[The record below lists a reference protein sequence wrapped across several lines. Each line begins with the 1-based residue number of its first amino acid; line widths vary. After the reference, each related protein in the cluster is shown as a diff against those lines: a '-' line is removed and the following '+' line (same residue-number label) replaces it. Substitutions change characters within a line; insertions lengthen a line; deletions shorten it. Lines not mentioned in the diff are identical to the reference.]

1 MSADSRREVDCAE
14 RRDVPV
20 ADERDP
26 CARRPLP
33 EPLVG
38 VRELRVSVPCPRA
51 DARPPDARCPLVA
64 RDAAAR
70 VPVPAFEAIG
80 TD

>member
-1 MSADSRREVDCAE
+1 MSADSRRAVDCVAG
-14 RRDVPV
+14 RREVP
-20 ADERDP
+20 ADDERAP
-26 CARRPLP
+26 CARRLL
-33 EPLVG
+33 PLVDA
-38 VRELRVSVPCPRA
+38 RELRVLVPCFRA